1 MPTHKYKYPAE
12 FLTKKGTLKKN
23 LNKKKLT
30 EWRNT
35 HNYDGTLITSQ
46 KSNSS
51 SSSEDISDSAF
62 RTMHSPLEKH
72 EQKDYLV
79 DRDTTRKHKTK
90 KSLKK
95 KTKPR
100 TSSSS
105 SSSSEALKKEFLDG
119 IEDGNEDGNKDDIED
134 IGNEVISYSNL
145 SMDIDE
151 RILNEYVFDNN
162 GRILTHETCNR
173 LRDYC
178 ELNPRRCYL
187 ERDFLERYVR
197 ICKMIA
203 KTSLYVDAF
212 YDRIIDL
219 NPEYFRMGPRNAQS
233 WRQAIV
239 KERSLYIVIK
249 EQIPKSQMPEDA
261 KKILINIISNIQ
273 ELSGGIKQLDR
284 GMYYSMGPRFI
295 NVFRNNIQ
303 DFITVLANNRNLM
316 EIMIQLWREGMAT
329 QTTRKP
335 KQIEE
340 IIRRFVKNL

>member
-1 MPTHKYKYPAE
+1 MPNYKYKYPDE
-12 FLTKKGTLKKN
+12 FLTKKEKRLKKN
-23 LNKKKLT
+23 LNQKKLT

-46 KSNSS
+46 KSNST

-62 RTMHSPLEKH
+62 ERMHSPLEKH

-79 DRDTTRKHKTK
+79 DRNTTRKYKNK

-95 KTKPR
+95 KR
-100 TSSSS
+100 NSNSSSS
-105 SSSSEALKKEFLDG
+105 SSSSLEALKKDFLDG
-119 IEDGNEDGNKDDIED
+119 IEDSIED
-134 IGNEVISYSNL
+134 LNDGPITYYDLGI
-145 SMDIDE
+145 DIDE
-151 RILNEYVFDNN
+151 RILDEYVFDNK
-162 GRILTHETCNR
+162 GRILTHESCKKM
-173 LRDYC
+173 RDYC

-187 ERDFLERYVR
+187 ERDFLERYVK

-203 KTSLYVDAF
+203 QTSLYVDAF
-212 YDRIIDL
+212 YDRIISL

-249 EQIPKSQMPEDA
+249 EHIPKSQMPEDA
-261 KKILINIISNIQ
+261 KKILINIISNIK

-284 GMYYSMGPRFI
+284 GRYYYRGPRFI
-295 NVFRNNIQ
+295 NVFRNNIP
-303 DFITVLANNRNLM
+303 DFITALANNRNLLEM
-316 EIMIQLWREGMAT
+316 MIQLWREGMAT

-335 KQIEE
+335 KQIEQ
-340 IIRRFVKNL
+340 IIRRFIRNF